1 MKTVCHLITGLQVGG
16 AQHAL
21 MRLATHDKAYRHVVI
36 SMLDEDAFG
45 PKLRAANIDVHALNM
60 PRGRP
65 TLAGL
70 RQLIGLLRDLRPHA
84 VQTWLYHADIMGS
97 VAALCAGCIP
107 TFWGIRFSTLD
118 GVVTN
123 RVAAILVKLCA
134 FSSRFLPK
142 KVISCSD
149 SGKSSHLDL
158 GYGKNSIEVVY
169 NGYDVAA
176 LEKLAEGASSS
187 LDGLGL
193 REGLGLSEGT
203 FLLGVAA
210 RWDPQKDHET
220 LFAALAQLKE
230 QGTRNI
236 HTLLFGMGTD
246 TGNNVLMERH
256 RHHGLESQIT
266 PLGDRD
272 DAPAL
277 MAALDVHVLPSVS
290 GEGFSNSVAESMAV
304 GTPNIVT
311 DVGDSAM
318 IVGDTG
324 WSVPRQDPTAL
335 AQAIAEAQTEW
346 QVGAPFAARRQA
358 NRQRIAE
365 NFSIERMVS
374 GFNKFWDQYG
384 RS

>member
-21 MRLATHDKAYRHVVI
+21 MRLATNDEAYRHVVI
-36 SMLDEDAFG
+36 TMLDEDAFG
-45 PKLRAANIDVHALNM
+45 PKLRAAGVDVHALNM

-70 RQLIGLLRDLRPHA
+70 RHLVRLLRDIRPHA

-97 VAALCAGCIP
+97 VAALLAGGIP

-123 RVAAILVKLCA
+123 RLAAVIVKLCA

-149 SGKSSHLDL
+149 SSKTSHLDL

-169 NGYDVAA
+169 NGYDVDALNRAA
-176 LEKLAEGASSS
+176 KNGPALRNS
-187 LDGLGL
+187 LGL
-193 REGLGLSEGT
+193 PEEK

-220 LFAALAQLKE
+220 LFEALALLKE
-230 QGTRNI
+230 RGINNI
-236 HTLLFGMGTD
+236 HTLLFGMET
-246 TGNNVLMERH
+246 TPSNEALMARLQ
-256 RHHGLESQIT
+256 HHGLADHVS
-266 PLGDRD
+266 PLGVRD

-311 DVGDSAM
+311 DAGDSAM
-318 IVGDTG
+318 IVADTG
-324 WSVPRQDPTAL
+324 WSVPRQDPAAL
-335 AQAIAEAQTEW
+335 ARAIAAAKDEW
-346 QVGAPFAARRQA
+346 RTGDPFSARQQA
-358 NRQRIAE
+358 SRQRIAD
-365 NFSIERMVS
+365 NFSIKQMVS
-374 GFNKFWDQYG
+374 GFNDLWDQYG
-384 RS
+384 RRA